1 MSVAL
6 LNAEAHLVLQQRLI
20 EAEEA
25 QMAKHVRTL
34 RRTKRKL
41 QRAMA
46 AGLQNGLTMDNIIAE
61 LTPAALDRSLAPM
74 K

>member
-6 LNAEAHLVLQQRLI
+6 LNAEAHLILRQRLI

-25 QMAKHVRTL
+25 QIAKHVRAL

-41 QRAMA
+41 QRAVA
-46 AGLQNGLTMDNIIAE
+46 AGLQNGLTMDDIISE
-61 LTPAALDRSLAPM
+61 MTPATLDCSLAPS

>member
-6 LNAEAHLVLQQRLI
+6 LSAEAHLILRQRLI

-25 QMAKHVRTL
+25 QMAKHVRAL

-46 AGLQNGLTMDNIIAE
+46 AGLQNGLAMDDIIAE
-61 LTPAALDRSLAPM
+61 LTPTTRDCGLAPL

>member
-6 LNAEAHLVLQQRLI
+6 LNAEAHRILRQRLI
-20 EAEEA
+20 EAEA
-25 QMAKHVRTL
+25 ARMTKQVRTL

-41 QRAMA
+41 RMAMA
-46 AGLQNGLTMDNIIAE
+46 AGLQNGLTIDDIISE
-61 LTPAALDRSLAPM
+61 LTPPTRDCSLAPT

>member
-6 LNAEAHLVLQQRLI
+6 LNAEAHRILRQRLI
-20 EAEEA
+20 EAEA
-25 QMAKHVRTL
+25 SRMTKQVRAL

-41 QRAMA
+41 QRVMA
-46 AGLQNGLTMDNIIAE
+46 AGLQNGLAMDDIITE
-61 LTPAALDRSLAPM
+61 LTSATLDCSLAPT